1 MDNFIAEIKNNIK
14 REPKS
19 ADSPNKLREILRHIV
34 NTPEPKIHILN
45 SGEGDGDVKFSV
57 SRKSLGIPYES
68 LLKYRSEIFS
78 SYIANFLGELLVR
91 DNIEEFAR
99 ILTGL
104 DGDKYSIVNEYEHR
118 KFGMEILRDEF
129 IFIFHISL
137 LQSILTEDFKRQ
149 IKRKFK

>member
-14 REPKS
+14 KEPKS
-19 ADSPNKLREILRHIV
+19 SDCPNKLREILKHIV
-34 NTPEPKIHILN
+34 NTPEPKIQILN
-45 SGEGDGDVKFSV
+45 NGEGDGDVKFSV
-57 SRKSLGIPYES
+57 SRKYLGISYDT
-68 LLKYRSEIFS
+68 LLKYRAEIFS
-78 SYIANFLGELLVR
+78 DYVANFLGELLVR
-91 DNIEEFAR
+91 DNIEEFAK
-99 ILTGL
+99 ILTGML
-104 DGDKYSIVNEYEHR
+104 GDKYSVVNEYEHR